1 MFIYLSITKYAS
13 HLDLDPYKMMSS
25 KQMSRSMSKSTFT
38 YLFMILKSIIKYA
51 SHLDQFKMMS
61 SNVAKWCHQMLHCCI
76 VTTVVLEPAICED
89 LDLHIAIFVIAI
101 DNMLCSTKFPMWIIC
116 CKCRFHIQIS
126 SEIFIHWVKRLLQWC
141 APLWSTSILCE
152 TLLLNLLSHK
162 NYLMNLH
169 EL

>member
-13 HLDLDPYKMMSS
+13 HLDLDPYKIMSS

-76 VTTVVLEPAICED
+76 ATTVVLEPAICED
-89 LDLHIAIFVIAI
+89 LDLHVAIFFVFLASHGSNNKHSIFYVSKLRFKI
-101 DNMLCSTKFPMWIIC
+101 GTILQKETES
-116 CKCRFHIQIS
+116 KCYRAADTLFLLMKLNSIGTITS
-126 SEIFIHWVKRLLQWC
+126 SQHQW
-141 APLWSTSILCE
+141 LR
-152 TLLLNLLSHK
+152 
-162 NYLMNLH
+162 YLVLH
-169 EL
+169 